1 MLHLDDYKQWEYEC
15 SGHYFTADLLLP
27 IQLYIAYTATATA
40 TANTSAVV
48 VLLYKSY
55 LFLII
60 ILVFII
66 TNDNN
71 VYCQQ
76 TFDRCKHLTVVF

>member
-15 SGHYFTADLLLP
+15 SGHYITTDLLLP
-27 IQLYIAYTATATA
+27 IQLYITNTATAS
-40 TANTSAVV
+40 ANTSTVV

-55 LFLII
+55 LFVII

-76 TFDRCKHLTVVF
+76 TFDRCKHLTDVF